1 MSKENENFLLKI
13 KSNLRKRVTQETS
26 EKKEPEINNNKKIE
40 TSETT
45 EKKVPE
51 IKNELTDTKT
61 IEVSSSSLKDGEHE
75 KDKQKNVD
83 KIIKKWLNLQKIIK
97 EEITLEDVIVKQ
109 QENDSEKQKN

>member
-45 EKKVPE
+45 EKEVPE
-51 IKNELTDTKT
+51 IKNE
-61 IEVSSSSLKDGEHE
+61 
-75 KDKQKNVD
+75 
-83 KIIKKWLNLQKIIK
+83 
-97 EEITLEDVIVKQ
+97 
-109 QENDSEKQKN
+109 